1 MMHQQLR
8 QLALSRQNLSPAFNI
23 VAGQMGTLQMIRQ
36 LGYVQIDTIAVVE
49 RAHHHVLWN
58 RVPDYQPQ
66 HLNALVKAQQIFEY
80 WAHAAAY
87 LPMQDYRFALIQM
100 NAVRRGESRYFNRG
114 DAGIMAEILAQ
125 VRAEGPLKSRAL
137 EQRHRIGTG
146 EWWHSS
152 AGRRA
157 LEQLFM
163 QGDLMICERQ
173 GMEKVYDL
181 RERCLPTDL
190 DLSEPNLTEYAHYLF
205 EQTFSA
211 HGVFSL
217 KQLLHLKTGKAL
229 QQVMRDIVQEQLHC
243 GRIESVQLH
252 GQQYYV
258 DVQALQ
264 QMQVIKPQL
273 KILSP
278 FDNVLIH
285 RDRLQ
290 QLFQMDYKLECY
302 VPADKRRYGY
312 FCLPV
317 LYGDRLVAR
326 IDCKAHRAEQRLQLI
341 SLHMEQIVLDDQQ
354 HFDQLLVQELQ
365 RFCIFNQCETLDL
378 RAVASLNVQQGKSA
392 GVKSQYSAIK
402 Q

>member
-8 QLALSRQNLSPAFNI
+8 QLALSRQGLSPASNI
-23 VAGQMGTLQMIRQ
+23 VAGQTGTLQMIRQ
-36 LGYVQIDTIAVVE
+36 LGYVQIDTIAVIE

-87 LPMQDYRFALIQM
+87 LPMQDYCFALIQM
-100 NAVRRGESRYFNRG
+100 NTVRRGESRYFNRG

-137 EQRHRIGTG
+137 EQRHRSGAG

-190 DLSEPNLTEYAHYLF
+190 NLSEPNLAEYAHYLF
-205 EQTFSA
+205 EQTFST
-211 HGVFSL
+211 HGIFNL

-229 QQVMRDIVQEQLHC
+229 QQAMRDIVQEQLHC

-258 DVQALQ
+258 DAQALQ
-264 QMQVIKPQL
+264 QMDVTKPQL

-317 LYGDRLVAR
+317 LYGDQLVAR

-354 HFDQLLVQELQ
+354 YFDQLLVQELQ
-365 RFCIFNQCETLDL
+365 RFCIFNQCKTLDL
-378 RAVASLNVQQGKSA
+378 RAVPSLNLLHA
-392 GVKSQYSAIK
+392 D
-402 Q
+402 

>member
-1 MMHQQLR
+1 
-8 QLALSRQNLSPAFNI
+8 
-23 VAGQMGTLQMIRQ
+23 
-36 LGYVQIDTIAVVE
+36 
-49 RAHHHVLWN
+49 
-58 RVPDYQPQ
+58 
-66 HLNALVKAQQIFEY
+66 
-80 WAHAAAY
+80 
-87 LPMQDYRFALIQM
+87 
-100 NAVRRGESRYFNRG
+100 
-114 DAGIMAEILAQ
+114 
-125 VRAEGPLKSRAL
+125 
-137 EQRHRIGTG
+137 
-146 EWWHSS
+146 
-152 AGRRA
+152 
-157 LEQLFM
+157 
-163 QGDLMICERQ
+163 
-173 GMEKVYDL
+173 
-181 RERCLPTDL
+181 
-190 DLSEPNLTEYAHYLF
+190 
-205 EQTFSA
+205 
-211 HGVFSL
+211 
-217 KQLLHLKTGKAL
+217 
-229 QQVMRDIVQEQLHC
+229 MRDIVQEQLHC